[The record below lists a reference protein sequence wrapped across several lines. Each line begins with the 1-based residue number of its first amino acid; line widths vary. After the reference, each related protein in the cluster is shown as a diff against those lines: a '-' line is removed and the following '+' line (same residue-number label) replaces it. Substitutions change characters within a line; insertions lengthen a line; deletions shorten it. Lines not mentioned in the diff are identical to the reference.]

1 MVHDVFDAI
10 LTHHVVGDD
19 QLLILLCIIKEKEKA
34 RKSTLALYQTLENF
48 WTISFGNVE
57 ESLILSD
64 SIPLDMLFEKV
75 GPKVGGKT

>member
-1 MVHDVFDAI
+1 MVHDVLDAI
-10 LTHHVVGDD
+10 LTHHVVRDD

-34 RKSTLALYQTLENF
+34 RKSTLALYQTVENF

>member
-1 MVHDVFDAI
+1 MVHDVLDAI

-34 RKSTLALYQTLENF
+34 RKSTLALYQTVENF

>member
-1 MVHDVFDAI
+1 MVHDVLDAI

-57 ESLILSD
+57 ESLTLSD